1 MKNILF
7 SQKQVVSSK
16 ESGLHSDIRRSS
28 KSGPLTNYY
37 WLLTTIL
44 VGFATSTAYSQ
55 EPLSLAQAIAVGMK
69 NNFDVQIE
77 QQNIDVAVNN
87 NTWGQAGMLPTISLI
102 SNSTNNIVQR
112 KPANPFAVAGLNKS
126 SSIPGQL
133 DVQFVLFDG
142 FLIRYNKQRLE
153 ELERLSY
160 GNATFVMETA
170 VQSIILGYYQALL
183 EKERLK
189 VFEVTQTLS
198 KERYNYV
205 KLRKQLGGA
214 ITFDVLQEQN
224 NYLTDSANVL
234 RQQITY
240 KNTLRGLNLLLSEEI
255 TKQFTLVDS
264 LVHETELYSYEDL
277 RTKMTSSNTNLQ
289 NQFINQELLRNNTQ
303 IMQSNYSPSV
313 ILNMGATGSLD
324 QLNAKFRPTENGTVT
339 KSTVG
344 YLNDDPN
351 QPVIASSFLPE
362 YKTQSGYSYG
372 VYGNLSL
379 RFTIF
384 QGGQIRRSI
393 ENARI
398 QEKIGVLG
406 TSQLKLSLEN
416 DLLVNYDNYNLRQQ
430 LVTISQT
437 KLQAAELNLNLANER
452 YKNGALSAIDLR
464 IVQENFRNAAVETFV
479 AIYSSIESRVAL
491 IRLTGGLI
499 DKKQIRP

>member
-1 MKNILF
+1 
-7 SQKQVVSSK
+7 
-16 ESGLHSDIRRSS
+16 
-28 KSGPLTNYY
+28 
-37 WLLTTIL
+37 
-44 VGFATSTAYSQ
+44 
-55 EPLSLAQAIAVGMK
+55 MK

-77 QQNIDVAVNN
+77 QQNIDISANN

-102 SNSTNNIVQR
+102 SNNTNNVVQR
-112 KPANPFAVAGLNKS
+112 KPANPFAVAGRNIS
-126 SSIPGQL
+126 TSVPGQL
-133 DVQFVLFDG
+133 DVQFILFDG
-142 FLIRYNKQRLE
+142 FLVRFNKQRLE

-160 GNATFVMETA
+160 GNAAFVMETA

-189 VFEVTQTLS
+189 VFEITQTLS

-205 KLRKQLGGA
+205 QLRKQLGGA

-240 KNTLRGLNLLLSEEI
+240 KNALRSLNLLLSEEI
-255 TKQFTLVDS
+255 TKEFRLLDS
-264 LVHETELYSYEDL
+264 LTHESEQYRYEDL
-277 RTKMTSSNTNLQ
+277 RAKMTSSNTNLQ

-303 IMQSNYSPSV
+303 LMRSNISPSL

-324 QLNAKFRPTENGTVT
+324 RLNAKFRPTEGGTPV
-339 KSTVG
+339 KNFVG
-344 YLNDDPN
+344 NVDDGNQTPVYLDTF
-351 QPVIASSFLPE
+351 APE
-362 YKTQSGYSYG
+362 YRTQSGYSYG
-372 VYGNLSL
+372 AYANLSL

-430 LVTISQT
+430 LVAISQT
-437 KLQAAELNLNLANER
+437 KLQAAELNLDLANER

-464 IVQENFRNAAVETFV
+464 IVQENFRNAAVENFV

>member
-1 MKNILF
+1 MKKILPIVF
-7 SQKQVVSSK
+7 
-16 ESGLHSDIRRSS
+16 
-28 KSGPLTNYY
+28 LT
-37 WLLTTIL
+37 LCACAQAQDT
-44 VGFATSTAYSQ
+44 
-55 EPLSLAQAIAVGMK
+55 LSLARAIAIGMK

-77 QQNIDVAVNN
+77 QQNIDIAANN

-102 SNSTNNIVQR
+102 SNNTNNIVQR
-112 KPANPFAVAGLNKS
+112 KPANPFAVPGRNIS
-126 SSIPGQL
+126 STIPGQL

-142 FLIRYNKQRLE
+142 FLIRYSKQRLD

-160 GNATFVMETA
+160 GNAAFVMETA
-170 VQSIILGYYQALL
+170 VQAIILGYYQALL

-189 VFEVTQTLS
+189 VFEITQTLS

-240 KNTLRGLNLLLSEEI
+240 KNALRNLNLLLSEEI
-255 TKQFTLVDS
+255 TKDFRLVDS
-264 LVHETELYSYEDL
+264 LVHETEQYKYEDL
-277 RTKMTSSNTNLQ
+277 RAKMASSNTNLQ

-303 IMQSNYSPSV
+303 IMQSNISPSL

-324 QLNAKFRPTENGTVT
+324 KLNAKFRPTENGLVT

-344 YLNDDPN
+344 YLNDDAS
-351 QPVIASSFLPE
+351 QPVIASSFAPE
-362 YKTQSGYSYG
+362 YRTVVGNSYG
-372 VYGNLSL
+372 AYANLSL

-398 QEKIGVLG
+398 QEKIGAL
-406 TSQLKLSLEN
+406 TTNQMKLTLEN

-437 KLQAAELNLNLANER
+437 KLQAAELNLDLANER

-464 IVQENFRNAAVETFV
+464 IVQENFRNAAVENFV

-491 IRLTGGLI
+491 IRLTGGLV
-499 DKKQIRP
+499 DKRLIRP

>member
-1 MKNILF
+1 MSWPTSNSRASKP
-7 SQKQVVSSK
+7 VSVHR
-16 ESGLHSDIRRSS
+16 L
-28 KSGPLTNYY
+28 PATCFFLVFA
-37 WLLTTIL
+37 LLTA
-44 VGFATSTAYSQ
+44 FAPATSYSQ
-55 EPLSLAQAIAVGMK
+55 DTLSLARAIAIGMK

-77 QQNIDVAVNN
+77 QQNIEIAKNN
-87 NTWGQAGMLPTISLI
+87 NTWGQAGMLPTVSLI
-102 SNSTNNIVQR
+102 SNNTNNIVQR
-112 KPANPFAVAGLNKS
+112 KPANPFAVAGRNIS

-160 GNATFVMETA
+160 GNAAFVMETA
-170 VQSIILGYYQALL
+170 VQAIILGYYQALL

-189 VFEVTQTLS
+189 VFEITQTLS

-214 ITFDVLQEQN
+214 ISFDVLQEQN

-240 KNTLRGLNLLLSEEI
+240 KNALRSLNLLLSEEI
-255 TKQFTLVDS
+255 TKEFRLVDS
-264 LVHETELYSYEDL
+264 LVHETEQYTYEDL
-277 RTKMTSSNTNLQ
+277 RAKMASSNTNLQ
-289 NQFINQELLRNNTQ
+289 NQFVNQELLRNNTQ
-303 IMQSNYSPSV
+303 IMQSNISPSL

-344 YLNDDPN
+344 YLNDDPT
-351 QPVIASSFLPE
+351 QPVVASSFAPE
-362 YKTQSGYSYG
+362 YRTVVGNSYG
-372 VYGNLSL
+372 AYANLSL

-398 QEKIGVLG
+398 QEKVGAL
-406 TSQLKLSLEN
+406 TTNQMKLSLEN
-416 DLLVNYDNYNLRQQ
+416 DLLVNFDNYNLRQQ
-430 LVTISQT
+430 LVTISET
-437 KLQAAELNLNLANER
+437 KLKAAELNLDLANER

-464 IVQENFRNAAVETFV
+464 IVQENFRNAAVENFV

>member
-1 MKNILF
+1 MQGQL
-7 SQKQVVSSK
+7 
-16 ESGLHSDIRRSS
+16 
-28 KSGPLTNYY
+28 LTNKMR
-37 WLLTTIL
+37 LLY
-44 VGFATSTAYSQ
+44 TAVLLLCVYGAPAQ
-55 EPLSLAQAIAVGMK
+55 DTLSLARAIGIGMN

-77 QQNIDVAVNN
+77 QQNVDAAVNN

-102 SNSTNNIVQR
+102 SNNTNNIVQR
-112 KPANPFAVAGLNKS
+112 KPANPFAVAGRNIS

-133 DVQFVLFDG
+133 DVQFTLFDG
-142 FLIRYNKQRLE
+142 FMIRYNKQRLE

-160 GNATFVMETA
+160 GNASFVMESA
-170 VQSIILGYYQALL
+170 VQAIILGYYQALL

-189 VFEVTQTLS
+189 VFEITQTLS

-240 KNTLRGLNLLLSEEI
+240 KNALRSLNLLLGEAI
-255 TKQFTLVDS
+255 TKDFRLVDS
-264 LVHETELYSYEDL
+264 LVHETEQYSYEDL
-277 RTKMTSSNTNLQ
+277 RAKMVSSNTNLQ

-303 IMQSNYSPSV
+303 IMRSNISPSV

-324 QLNAKFRPTENGTVT
+324 QLNAKFRPTEGGTPVT
-339 KSTVG
+339 NTVG
-344 YLNDDPN
+344 YVGDPTRT
-351 QPVIASSFLPE
+351 PVYVDQFAPE
-362 YKTQSGYSYG
+362 YRTQNGYSYG
-372 VYGNLSL
+372 AYANLSL

-384 QGGQIRRSI
+384 QGGQVRRSI

-398 QEKIGVLG
+398 QEKIGAL
-406 TSQLKLSLEN
+406 TTNQLKLTLEN

-437 KLQAAELNLNLANER
+437 KLQAAELNLDLANER

-499 DKKQIRP
+499 DKRLVKP